1 MKFALVLIA
10 LIALAPL
17 SSTAQETE
25 RAQPLVI
32 EDIQCR
38 GNAATSCSFILGYLY
53 LAAGDR
59 IDEEEIQNAK
69 LRLTTLP
76 DFKKVDIYLERGS
89 ARGNARL
96 IIEVIEADP
105 LFTEFG
111 LGTSARGD
119 SLSQLAVAR
128 IGHQNVF
135 GTGKLIDFFVAG
147 RVSIDDPVHEGIEAA
162 LRYADP
168 HLFDSKKYF
177 MLTDVSYVDA
187 RDRNRHGNFSDV
199 EALNAG
205 ITLGRRLWDF
215 SYLTLRYGYSPLLH
229 IDSGRWQRSGLFDTD
244 DDDDDEGNRH
254 GINVIYGW
262 NSEDDY
268 YFPTHGSAFH
278 VGFGWYFGT
287 SSEGNALNLQYRK
300 TWQTDS
306 GNLWTIRIG
315 GDPTTERRQSFGEG
329 QLLSF
334 SFARPIASN
343 ALGDI
348 KRGRWYIEPG
358 YSSGG
363 FASFG
368 RKVEE
373 FGLKVGVRLESES
386 LGLIDLYFIGS
397 TEHLSG
403 SLPQ

>member
-1 MKFALVLIA
+1 MKFTLA
-10 LIALAPL
+10 LIALLTLTPL
-17 SSTAQETE
+17 YCAAQETAS
-25 RAQPLVI
+25 AQPLVI

-38 GNAATSCSFILGYLY
+38 GNATTSCNFILGYLY

-59 IDEEEIQNAK
+59 VDEEEIQNAK
-69 LRLTTLP
+69 LRLTLLA

-105 LFTEFG
+105 IFTEFAF
-111 LGTSARGD
+111 GTSARGD

-135 GTGKLIDFFVAG
+135 GTGKLIDLTVSG
-147 RVSIDDPVHEGIEAA
+147 RLSIDDPVHEGFGAS

-168 HLFDSKKYF
+168 HLFESKKYF
-177 MLTDVSYVDA
+177 MLTGVSYVDA
-187 RDRNRHGNFSDV
+187 RDRNRHGNFSDAQV
-199 EALNAG
+199 LSAG
-205 ITLGRRLWDF
+205 ATLGRRLWDF
-215 SYLTLRYGYSPLLH
+215 SYLTFGYGYSPVLH
-229 IDSGRWQRSGLFDTD
+229 VDSGGWSHSGLFTP
-244 DDDDDEGNRH
+244 DDDEGENRH
-254 GINVIYGW
+254 AIDVIYGW

-287 SSEGNALNLQYRK
+287 SSEGNALHLQYRK
-300 TWQTDS
+300 TWQSDS
-306 GNLWTIRIG
+306 GNLWTLRIG
-315 GDPTTERRQSFGEG
+315 GDPVTERRQSFGEG

-334 SFARPIASN
+334 SFARPIADDS
-343 ALGDI
+343 LGDI

-358 YSSGG
+358 YSAAG

-368 RKVEE
+368 RKVSE

-386 LGLIDLYFIGS
+386 LGLIDLYLIGS
-397 TEHLSG
+397 TEHISG
-403 SLPQ
+403 DRPR

>member
-1 MKFALVLIA
+1 MKLALA
-10 LIALAPL
+10 LIVLLTLVPL
-17 SSTAQETE
+17 CSAAQETE
-25 RAQPLVI
+25 RAQQLVI

-38 GNAATSCSFILGYLY
+38 GNTATSCSFILGYLY

-59 IDEEEIQNAK
+59 VDEEEIQNAK
-69 LRLTTLP
+69 FRLTTLP

-105 LFTEFG
+105 LFTEFA

-119 SLSQLAVAR
+119 SLSQMVGAR

-135 GTGKLIDFFVAG
+135 GTGKLIDLTVAG
-147 RVSIDDPVHEGIEAA
+147 RLAIEDPVHEGIGAS

-168 HLFDSKKYF
+168 HLFDSKKTF
-177 MLTDVSYVDA
+177 MLTGVSYVNA
-187 RDRNRHGNFSDV
+187 RDENRHGSFSDV
-199 EALNAG
+199 EALSAG
-205 ITLGRRLWDF
+205 ITFGRRLWDF
-215 SYLTLRYGYSPLLH
+215 SYLTVGYGYSPLLE
-229 IDSGRWQRSGLFDTD
+229 IDSGNWQRSGLFDTD
-244 DDDDDEGNRH
+244 DDEDLNRH
-254 GINVIYGW
+254 GVDVIYGW

-268 YFPTHGSAFH
+268 YFPTRGSAFH

-287 SSEGNALNLQYRK
+287 SSEGNALHLQYRK

-306 GNLWTIRIG
+306 GTLWTVRVG
-315 GDPTTERRQSFGEG
+315 GDPMTERRQSFNES

-334 SFARPIASN
+334 SLARPIAGDS
-343 ALGDI
+343 LGDI

-358 YSSGG
+358 YSQAG

-368 RKVEE
+368 RRIAE

-397 TEHLSG
+397 VEHLSG
-403 SLPQ
+403 SRPQ